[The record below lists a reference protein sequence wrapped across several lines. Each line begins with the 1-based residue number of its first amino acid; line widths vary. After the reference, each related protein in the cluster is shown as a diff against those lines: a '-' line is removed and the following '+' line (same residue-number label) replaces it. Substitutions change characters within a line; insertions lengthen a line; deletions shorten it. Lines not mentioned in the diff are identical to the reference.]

1 MQESKRQKQVAG
13 LLNEEL
19 SGIFQRLGLNMI
31 DGGMVSIASVKITP
45 DLFDARIY
53 LSLFQVKDVQAAMK
67 KIEDR
72 SWEIKKELVS
82 RVKHQLR
89 SMPQLTFYVDDTLD
103 YVYKMEEVFK
113 KIHAESPVED
123 SAKTKT
129 AESPAGNAA
138 ETSDDK
144 NKE

>member
-1 MQESKRQKQVAG
+1 MPLLINTKAVQETKRQKQVAG

-31 DGGMVSIASVKITP
+31 DGGMVSISSVKITP
-45 DLFDARIY
+45 DLFDARVY
-53 LSLFQVKDVQAAMK
+53 LSLFQVKDVETTMK
-67 KIEDR
+67 KIGDR

-113 KIHAESPVED
+113 KINKD
-123 SAKTKT
+123 KTG
-129 AESPAGNAA
+129 E
-138 ETSDDK
+138 
-144 NKE
+144 